1 MSLSHRL
8 PPAAPAGDPYYV
20 YAPPPLHPDPK
31 RQGVLT
37 LFVAGLPDDVKPREI
52 HNLFSHRP
60 GFDHCLLEYTGRG
73 NQAVAF
79 VSFFSHQAALSAMA
93 ALNGTVFD
101 PETGDRLHI
110 ELAKSTSRRP
120 RGGSDV
126 YRVIDK
132 RVNRTE
138 GDDDHANIGDEGDLE
153 VWEEEDDV
161 GNDDNDDGGSDEPSG
176 TENEISSNKNELPAD
191 HSGLWMMFTL
201 MDSGQPRNRQQN
213 GQSPSKGEPDKSS
226 GDIPPCSTLFIA
238 NLGHACTEEELKEV
252 LSGHPGF
259 HVLKMRRHG
268 GMPVAFA
275 DFTDIESST
284 AALNNLQGTVLS
296 SSDSEGLHIE
306 YPYFSTQCFAFITI
320 VRKIKDEK
328 KLADRSCW
336 TARVGMWSPVILKLF
351 VGFLHM

>member
-8 PPAAPAGDPYYV
+8 PPAAAAGDPYYL
-20 YAPPPLHPDPK
+20 YAPPPPPHPDPQ

-79 VSFFSHQAALSAMA
+79 VSFFTHQAALSAMTV
-93 ALNGTVFD
+93 LNGTVFD

-120 RGGSDV
+120 RGGGDV

-132 RVNRTE
+132 RVNITE
-138 GDDDHANIGDEGDLE
+138 GNADHETIGDEGDDE
-153 VWEEEDDV
+153 AWREEEDGD
-161 GNDDNDDGGSDEPSG
+161 NDDNGDEGSDEPSG
-176 TENEISSNKNELPAD
+176 TENENSSVKNELPAD
-191 HSGLWMMFTL
+191 QSGRPEHK
-201 MDSGQPRNRQQN
+201 QRK
-213 GQSPSKGEPDKSS
+213 GQSPSNDEPDKTS

-238 NLGHACTEEELKEV
+238 NLGHACTEKELTEV
-252 LSGHPGF
+252 LSKQPGF
-259 HVLKMRRHG
+259 HVLKMRRRG

-275 DFTDIESST
+275 DFMDTESST
-284 AALNNLQGTVLS
+284 AAMNNLKGTTLS
-296 SSDSEGLHIE
+296 SSDNDGLHIE
-306 YPYFSTQCFAFITI
+306 YARSKM
-320 VRKIKDEK
+320 RK
-328 KLADRSCW
+328 S
-336 TARVGMWSPVILKLF
+336 
-351 VGFLHM
+351 

>member
-8 PPAAPAGDPYYV
+8 PDPYYV
-20 YAPPPLHPDPK
+20 YAAAAPPPHPDPQ

-52 HNLFSHRP
+52 HNLFSRRP

-79 VSFFSHQAALSAMA
+79 VSFFTHQAALSTMT

-120 RGGSDV
+120 RGGGDV

-138 GDDDHANIGDEGDLE
+138 GNTENENIGEEGDNE
-153 VWEEEDDV
+153 EWGEEEDG
-161 GNDDNDDGGSDEPSG
+161 GNDDNGDGGSDEPSA
-176 TENEISSNKNELPAD
+176 TENENSSDKNELSAD
-191 HSGLWMMFTL
+191 QSDQLG
-201 MDSGQPRNRQQN
+201 NKQQN
-213 GQSPSKGEPDKSS
+213 GQSKSNSEPDRSS

-238 NLGHACTEEELKEV
+238 NLGHACTEDELKEV
-252 LSGHPGF
+252 LSKQPGF
-259 HVLKMRRHG
+259 HVLKMRRRG

-275 DFTDIESST
+275 DFVDIESST
-284 AALNNLQGTVLS
+284 AALNKLQGTVLS
-296 SSDSEGLHIE
+296 SSDNDVI
-306 YPYFSTQCFAFITI
+306 Q
-320 VRKIKDEK
+320 VRKVKDEEE
-328 KLADRSCW
+328 LAGQCW
-336 TARVGMWSPVILKLF
+336 TTRIGM
-351 VGFLHM
+351 